1 MVRQNDASLF
11 PRQIRG
17 GANDAWRNSINCLG
31 IIRIFADSCLRPPE
45 PRVGK
50 SRSGRQDDGWIV

>member
-31 IIRIFADSCLRPPE
+31 IIRIFADSCLHPPN
-45 PRVGK
+45 RGLASHDQGGK
-50 SRSGRQDDGWIV
+50 MMDE